1 MSLLGERL
9 YEEALDV
16 FMEGLVI
23 AERQRLGDRVLSTF
37 HDHVSH
43 TILQLRQQRA
53 IHNFNL
59 VSFACCDAHLTR
71 GCLSASQRPS
81 SCSWHYT
88 LRLAHGTAD
97 WTSCMVGATSSSSSA
112 LQSARQDAFSAYSL
126 LRSMLAVL
134 KYLTN

>member
-37 HDHVSH
+37 HDHVAH

-53 IHNFNL
+53 VHNFNL
-59 VSFACCDAHLTR
+59 VSFACSDKYTTELTCQYARGTAVVHHLT
-71 GCLSASQRPS
+71 SFTHTSP
-81 SCSWHYT
+81 
-88 LRLAHGTAD
+88 HG
-97 WTSCMVGATSSSSSA
+97 
-112 LQSARQDAFSAYSL
+112 
-126 LRSMLAVL
+126 
-134 KYLTN
+134 

>member
-37 HDHVSH
+37 HDHVAH

-53 IHNFNL
+53 VHNFNL
-59 VSFACCDAHLTR
+59 VSFACCHTHLTSGACQHPEDAAAVLHTALFTHTSATICQSALTGR
-71 GCLSASQRPS
+71 IAFAARLTACAASSSRSASLS
-81 SCSWHYT
+81 S
-88 LRLAHGTAD
+88 
-97 WTSCMVGATSSSSSA
+97 
-112 LQSARQDAFSAYSL
+112 RQDA
-126 LRSMLAVL
+126 
-134 KYLTN
+134 